1 MDRSLAARL
10 TRPLRLP
17 GPPRTAGARARPR
30 AGSRPPAAIALPGLL
45 APLTR
50 ARRAIGAL
58 ALSLWTRRRARLVLL
73 GLVVSVPLLGGGWL
87 WLRDSSFVAVQ
98 RVRVIGVHGPQAAAI
113 DAALVNAAHHMTTL
127 DVQPGALR
135 AAVASY
141 PIVREVR
148 AIASFPHGLSIRVV
162 EQQPV
167 AALVIGGTRTAIA
180 ADGIALGPALLT
192 NSLPTVAGWREP
204 NPGQRVSDPGLLGSL
219 ALLGAAPGALA
230 KRVTSVFV
238 GPRGLTVAM
247 RNGLLIY
254 FGDATLPHAK
264 WLSLARVLADP
275 SSTGASYVDVRL
287 PSRPAAGFPG
297 GVAPSAVTSTALGSS
312 PERSGAAEST
322 VGALAAGLAPRGAAG
337 TPAAGTESG
346 SASAETST
354 APTESSGPAQAPAA
368 GSSETTPPAA
378 TEAPPT
384 SNTPGG

>member
-10 TRPLRLP
+10 TRPLRLS
-17 GPPRTAGARARPR
+17 GPPRTALARAHPR

-50 ARRAIGAL
+50 ARRTIGAL
-58 ALSLWTRRRARLVLL
+58 ALSLWMYRRARLALL
-73 GLVVSVPLLGGGWL
+73 SLILALPLLAGGWL

-113 DAALVNAAHHMTTL
+113 DAALVEAAHSMTTL
-127 DVQPGALR
+127 DVRPGALR

-167 AALVIGGTRTAIA
+167 AALVVGGTRTAIA

-204 NPGQRVSDPGLLGSL
+204 NPGQRVSDPRLLGSL

-275 SSTGASYVDVRL
+275 SSAGASYVDVRL
-287 PSRPAAGFPG
+287 PARPAAGFPG
-297 GVAPSAVTSTALGSS
+297 GVAPNAAASTAPGSS
-312 PERSGAAEST
+312 AERSGAAEST
-322 VGALAAGLAPRGAAG
+322 VGALAAGLSPRGATG
-337 TPAAGTESG
+337 TPSAGTESG

-354 APTESSGPAQAPAA
+354 APTESSAPAQAPPA
-368 GSSETTPPAA
+368 GSSETTPQSATETPAA
-378 TEAPPT
+378 
-384 SNTPGG
+384 SNPPGG